1 MKEEIEIPL
10 WNGMVLYAYVN
21 DKKLK
26 RKLLKAIKQAFSGV
40 IEE

>member
-1 MKEEIEIPL
+1 MSEKIEMPL

-26 RKLLKAIKQAFSGV
+26 CKLLKAIEKAFSEV
-40 IEE
+40 EE